1 MRRVATIALGA
12 ATSFALIVGPS
23 WAIPAPVA
31 PVTPYELPFRCGQT
45 WSGTTRAAHSPSVD
59 SVDFNRTKDMGQ
71 PVAVS
76 AAGVVTVAKNLGS
89 ASYGRYVV
97 VDHGNGESTLYAH
110 LSAIWVVVGQEVD
123 QATVIGQ
130 VGSTG
135 NSSGAHLHFE
145 ERLDGEVVKPWFGG
159 SEYAYGTATASAN
172 CVDVPIVGDWD
183 GDGIDDIGVFRRASG
198 VGRFRRQVGSTESVV
213 KFARNYDQPIVGDWD
228 GDGLADVGA
237 WQAASTQVITKTATG
252 MTGAETLG
260 TIRDRAVPGDWNGD
274 GVTDL
279 GLWRAS
285 TGSFGVL
292 DAVGKRIWIAMGSA
306 SDLPV
311 VGDWNGDGVSDLG
324 VFDPTTTTWTLRMVA
339 NDGMVWSTE
348 IQFGNDGVLPVV
360 GDWDGD
366 GIDDLGTWDP
376 ATATWSLRT
385 GDTAAS
391 RVTTRTYGRG
401 R

>member
-1 MRRVATIALGA
+1 
-12 ATSFALIVGPS
+12 
-23 WAIPAPVA
+23 
-31 PVTPYELPFRCGQT
+31 
-45 WSGTTRAAHSPSVD
+45 
-59 SVDFNRTKDMGQ
+59 MGQ
-71 PVAVS
+71 PVAAA
-76 AAGVVTVAKNLGS
+76 AAGVVTVAKNFGNK
-89 ASYGRYVV
+89 SYGRYVV

-110 LSAIWVVVGQEVD
+110 LSAIWVVAGQEID
-123 QATVIGQ
+123 QATSIGQ
-130 VGSTG
+130 VGSSG

-145 ERLDGEVVKPWFGG
+145 ERLDGEVVKPWF
-159 SEYAYGTATASAN
+159 SELEYSYGTTTASAN

-183 GDGIDDIGVFRRASG
+183 GDGVDDIGVFRRAAG
-198 VGRFRRQVGSTESVV
+198 AGRFRRQVGTTESVL
-213 KFARNYDQPIVGDWD
+213 KFARNFDQPIVGDWD

-252 MTGAETLG
+252 VTDAEILG
-260 TIRDRAVPGDWNGD
+260 TIRDRAVSGDWNGD

-285 TGSFGVL
+285 NGSFGVL
-292 DAVGKRIWIAMGSA
+292 DAGGKRIWIAMGSA

-311 VGDWNGDGVSDLG
+311 VGDWNGDGISDLG
-324 VFDPTTTTWTLRMVA
+324 VFDPSTATWTLRMVA
-339 NDGMVWSTE
+339 NDGMVWTTQT
-348 IQFGNDGVLPVV
+348 QFGNDGVLPVV

-385 GDTAAS
+385 GDTQAS